1 MSDKEVVKAPVVKKV
16 TTSVLRKM
24 KEQGERISMLT
35 SYDFS
40 MATIIDRAGMD
51 VMLVGDSA
59 SNVMAGNPTTLLMT
73 LDQIIYHAQ
82 CVVRAVKRA
91 HVVVDLPFGC
101 YEASDADAVRSA
113 VRIMKESGA
122 DSIKIEGG
130 EEMLSP
136 IKKIID
142 AGIPVMGHLGL
153 MPQSI
158 NKFGS
163 FGVRAQSEDEAKK
176 LMRDALLLEKAG
188 CYAIVL
194 EKIPADLADK
204 VSKSV
209 SIPVIGIG
217 AGNGTDGQV
226 LVMHDML
233 GINKDFHP
241 RFVRRYANLYDD
253 ITNAVQN
260 YISDVKSGDFPNEK
274 ERY

>member
-260 YISDVKSGDFPNEK
+260 YISDVKSGDFPNENEK
-274 ERY
+274 Y

>member
-194 EKIPADLADK
+194 EKIPADLADN

-260 YISDVKSGDFPNEK
+260 YISDVKSGDFPNENEK
-274 ERY
+274 Y

>member
-51 VMLVGDSA
+51 VILVGDSA

-260 YISDVKSGDFPNEK
+260 YISDVKSGDFPNEN

>member
-158 NKFGS
+158 NKFGW

-260 YISDVKSGDFPNEK
+260 YISDVKSGDFPNENEK
-274 ERY
+274 Y

>member
-51 VMLVGDSA
+51 VILVGDSA

-260 YISDVKSGDFPNEK
+260 YITDVKSGDFPNEK